1 MATDPTGTTGATG
14 PTGAR
19 VGSYGDVQSPQS
31 PQSRDVLA
39 LEVPGSIQRRIDR
52 GYTNMRRDASKRR
65 LCVRFE
71 RGDTFTYLDDKG
83 AMQALALATNPR
95 GGGKPAHRLRN
106 RYNFIRPIIE
116 DKVSAATQRVP
127 SYEVVPSTADPEDAE
142 AASLAQRVAI
152 YGYEQWKIRDATIS
166 AVKTAIGL
174 GGVAYALPYF
184 EPNIGPYI
192 QTADGETVGTG
203 DIRIKVFGG
212 NEAFCEPGTDWDV
225 SPWWCTIQALGIDR
239 AYEFPGYCGGQLI
252 PDASTSDIPNDRTPD
267 ERMLLVTDYYER
279 PCPKW
284 PRGRWLTVANKR
296 VIVDARRIDP
306 RTEYP
311 WQDYPLQDAGG
322 VVLDEPLLHRLV
334 YTHDPDSDN
343 DLGLT
348 WQLIDFQRSAQDAI
362 NKIMEL
368 KNRGLNLQMIAPVN
382 SFIDRKDDVPGSVHF
397 YKLSPNGEKP
407 QWEPAPS
414 GDMLNQLLQ
423 IKNMIVQDM
432 QMVAAFQDIQA
443 DPNVA
448 ARTGALAIESA
459 RARWQSF
466 LGDLAAWHASLMR
479 HALTLTAR
487 YYTEPR
493 LLDLRGRLGWESIPN
508 FRGAKL
514 MGQTNVRISPG
525 SLEYRSRAQ
534 VQSIVQYYSSMGWI
548 TGQQAMSA
556 IERGQLDYLTQS
568 FDLDVRRISRII
580 ERIKDGTIMDTPT
593 RTQQVPAIDP
603 ATGAPA
609 TGPGGQPLTTP
620 QDVPVWMPDTYD
632 SVPVWKENLAIWL
645 KSDDFERSSPEAQEV
660 GRLMWDGLGRLEQ
673 EHAQTQARQQMAMAQ
688 SLGMGNAAAPQG
700 PPSLPSQPNVAA
712 DQPAPAKA
720 PQDQAP

>member
-1 MATDPTGTTGATG
+1 MATD
-14 PTGAR
+14 
-19 VGSYGDVQSPQS
+19 VHIGSYGDVQNPDAVSIPI
-31 PQSRDVLA
+31 
-39 LEVPGSIQRRIDR
+39 PGSILRCIDR
-52 GYTNMRRDASKRR
+52 GYQGMRRNANKRR

-71 RGDTFTYLDDKG
+71 RGETFSYLDDKG
-83 AMQALALATNPR
+83 AMQALNTATNAQ
-95 GGGKPAHRLRN
+95 GGGKPPHRIRN
-106 RYNFIRPIIE
+106 KYNYIRPIIE

-127 SYEVVPSTADPEDAE
+127 SYEIVPSTADPEDAE
-142 AASLAQRVAI
+142 AASLAQRVAV
-152 YGYEQWKIRDATIS
+152 YGYEQWNIRDATID

-174 GGVAYALPYF
+174 GGVAYMLPYF
-184 EPNIGPYI
+184 EPNVGPYVE
-192 QTADGETVGTG
+192 TPDGEYVGHG

-212 NEAFCEPGTDWDV
+212 NEAYCEPGCDWET
-225 SPWWCTIQALGIDR
+225 SRWWATIQARPIDEV
-239 AYEFPGYCGGQLI
+239 YETPGYAGGKLV
-252 PDASTSDIPNDRTPD
+252 PDASSADLARDQSPD
-267 ERMLLVTDYYER
+267 EQMVLVTDYYER

-284 PRGRWLTVANKR
+284 PRGRWLTTANRR
-296 VIVDARRIDP
+296 VIVDNRRIDP
-306 RTEYP
+306 TSQEL
-311 WQDYPLQDAGG
+311 WQDYPLRDADGEII
-322 VVLDEPLLHRLV
+322 DECLLHRLV
-334 YTHDPDSDN
+334 YTHDPDSDD

-348 WQLIDFQRSAQDAI
+348 WQLIDFQRSAQDCV

-382 SFIDRKDDVPGSVHF
+382 SFIDRKDDVPGAVHF

-407 QWEPAPS
+407 QWEPPPG

-448 ARTGALAIESA
+448 ARTGSLAIENA

-466 LGDLAAWHASLMR
+466 LGDLAALHTGVMR
-479 HALTLTAR
+479 HCLTLVAR
-487 YYTEPR
+487 HYTEPR

-534 VQSIVQYYSSMGWI
+534 VQAIVQYYASMQWI

-580 ERIKDGTIMDTPT
+580 ERIKDGTIMDMPT
-593 RTQQVPAIDP
+593 RTQQVPAINPMTGGP
-603 ATGAPA
+603 AV
-609 TGPGGQPLTTP
+609 GPDGKPLTIP
-620 QDVPVWMPDTYD
+620 QEVPAWMPDKFD

-645 KSDDFERSSPEAQEV
+645 KSDDFERSSKEAQEV
-660 GRLMWDGLGRLEQ
+660 GRLMWDGLGQLEA
-673 EHAQTQARQQMAMAQ
+673 EHAQEQAQQQMQMAQ
-688 SLGMGNAAAPQG
+688 SLGMGNAASPQG
-700 PPSLPSQPNVAA
+700 PPSPPSQPNISS
-712 DQPAPAKA
+712 DQAPPAKA
-720 PQDQAP
+720 PEDQSA

>member
-1 MATDPTGTTGATG
+1 MATDVHVSSYTAVQDPGKDVPSIPIPGT
-14 PTGAR
+14 
-19 VGSYGDVQSPQS
+19 
-31 PQSRDVLA
+31 
-39 LEVPGSIQRRIDR
+39 IQRSMDR
-52 GYTNMRRDASKRR
+52 GYQNMRRDANKRR

-71 RGDTFTYLDDKG
+71 RGDTFSYLDDKG
-83 AMQALALATNPR
+83 AMQALALATGAF
-95 GGGKPAHRLRN
+95 GGGKPPHRSRN
-106 RYNFIRPIIE
+106 RYNYIRPIIE

-127 SYEVVPSTADPEDAE
+127 SYEIVPSTADPEDAE
-142 AASLAQRVAI
+142 AASLAQRVAV
-152 YGYEQWKIRDATIS
+152 YGYEQWKIRDATIN

-184 EPNIGPYI
+184 EPNIGPYV
-192 QTADGETVGTG
+192 QVPDGEVVGQG

-212 NEAFCEPGTDWDV
+212 NEAFCEPGVDWD
-225 SPWWCTIQALGIDR
+225 SSRWWCTIQALPIDQV
-239 AYEFPGYCGGQLI
+239 YEMPGYAGGKLV
-252 PDASTSDIPNDRTPD
+252 PDASSSDIANDHTPD
-267 ERMLLVTDYYER
+267 EQLVLVYDWYER

-284 PRGRWLTVANKR
+284 PRGRWLTSANRR

-306 RTEYP
+306 RTEVL
-311 WQDYPLQDAGG
+311 WQDYPLLDANGDT
-322 VVLDEPLLHRLV
+322 VDECLLHRLV
-334 YTHDPDSDN
+334 YTHDPDADN

-348 WQLIDFQRSAQDAI
+348 WQLIDFQRSAQDCV

-382 SFIDRKDDVPGSVHF
+382 TFINRKDDVPGAVHY

-407 QWEPAPS
+407 QWEPPPS

-448 ARTGALAIESA
+448 ARTGSLAIENA

-466 LGDLAAWHASLMR
+466 LGDLAAWHSGLMS
-479 HALTLTAR
+479 HCLTLVAR

-534 VQSIVQYYSSMGWI
+534 VQALVQYYAQMGWV
-548 TGQQAMSA
+548 TAQQAMSA
-556 IERGQLDYLTQS
+556 IERGQIDYLTQS
-568 FDLDVRRISRII
+568 FDLDMRRISRII
-580 ERIKDGTIMDTPT
+580 ERIKDGSILEMPV

-603 ATGAPA
+603 ATGGPA
-609 TGPGGQPLTTP
+609 IGPDGKPLTIP
-620 QDVPVWMPDTYD
+620 QEVPAWMPDKFD
-632 SVPVWKENLAIWL
+632 NVPVWKENLAIWL
-645 KSDDFERSSPEAQEV
+645 KSDDYERSDPMAQEI
-660 GRLMWDGLGRLEQ
+660 GRLMWEGLGQLEA
-673 EHAQTQARQQMAMAQ
+673 EHAAEQAQQQMQMAQ

-700 PPSLPSQPNVAA
+700 PPALPSQANIAAA

-720 PQDQAP
+720 PEDQAQ